1 MLFNSFEFI
10 FAFLPITFLLV
21 WYATRN
27 YSLHAAITV
36 LVVCSLFFYAWWN
49 PAYLLIIL
57 FSMVVN
63 YFLGRALGKYKN
75 RLTLTLGV
83 SGNLLALGYF
93 KYTDFIIGN
102 VNTLFDLDMPLAN
115 VMLPLAI
122 SFFTFQQIAYLVD
135 SYRGETIENNFL
147 DYTLFIT
154 FFPQLIAGPIV
165 HHKEMLPQFSGSKQL
180 LTKQNFAIG
189 ISIFAIGLFKKA
201 VIADGIAAYA
211 TPAFAEVDSGNSL
224 DLLAAWSGALAYTFQ
239 LYFDFSG
246 YSDMA
251 IGLARLFGIIL
262 PLNFYSPYKSTNIA
276 EFWRRWHMTLSRF
289 LRDYVYFSL
298 GGNRGS
304 KIARYR
310 NLLAT
315 MLLGGIW
322 HGAGWNFLIWGG
334 LHGCYLVICHSFRDS
349 SMFIQQYIPTGLYR
363 FLAWLITF
371 IAVVIGWVFFR
382 ATTFEGS
389 MLMLEGMAGVHGIS
403 IPQGIFLRLDSTMQ
417 NMLTAANIVTNT
429 NGAVY
434 FIKVWSW
441 ILVLLTTVLVLPNTQ
456 DLFSKYQGSL
466 SSLSYL
472 KQHSFWPL
480 FSWVQQRNWQ
490 QNSLW
495 AAIIAVA
502 FGFGVLTLSQVSEF
516 LYFQF

>member
-1 MLFNSFEFI
+1 
-10 FAFLPITFLLV
+10 
-21 WYATRN
+21 
-27 YSLHAAITV
+27 
-36 LVVCSLFFYAWWN
+36 
-49 PAYLLIIL
+49 
-57 FSMVVN
+57 
-63 YFLGRALGKYKN
+63 
-75 RLTLTLGV
+75 
-83 SGNLLALGYF
+83 
-93 KYTDFIIGN
+93 
-102 VNTLFDLDMPLAN
+102 
-115 VMLPLAI
+115 
-122 SFFTFQQIAYLVD
+122 
-135 SYRGETIENNFL
+135 
-147 DYTLFIT
+147 
-154 FFPQLIAGPIV
+154 
-165 HHKEMLPQFSGSKQL
+165 
-180 LTKQNFAIG
+180 
-189 ISIFAIGLFKKA
+189 
-201 VIADGIAAYA
+201 
-211 TPAFAEVDSGNSL
+211 
-224 DLLAAWSGALAYTFQ
+224 
-239 LYFDFSG
+239 
-246 YSDMA
+246 
-251 IGLARLFGIIL
+251 
-262 PLNFYSPYKSTNIA
+262 
-276 EFWRRWHMTLSRF
+276 
-289 LRDYVYFSL
+289 
-298 GGNRGS
+298 
-304 KIARYR
+304 
-310 NLLAT
+310 
-315 MLLGGIW
+315 
-322 HGAGWNFLIWGG
+322 
-334 LHGCYLVICHSFRDS
+334 
-349 SMFIQQYIPTGLYR
+349 MFIQQYIPTGLYR